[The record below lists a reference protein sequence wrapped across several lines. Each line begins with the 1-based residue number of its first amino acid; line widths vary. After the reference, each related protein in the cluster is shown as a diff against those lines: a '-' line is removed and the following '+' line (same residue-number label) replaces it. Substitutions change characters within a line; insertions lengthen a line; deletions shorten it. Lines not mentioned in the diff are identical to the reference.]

1 MNDSISV
8 SSSSFSNTSSNNS
21 KSNSLNRNELTFN
34 SESSSSPLRT
44 DHEEED
50 LTNHKKKI
58 LLFDAMESD
67 ANNNIRRLKRNVEA
81 SKKKF
86 NSSASSAVA
95 NYFLGP
101 RKSSLPVGNRRR
113 ARSQILFNGDD
124 LNTINDQN
132 KLLIEDLYY
141 LKKQLKDKDTI
152 INELYDIR
160 DRLESEIHELSAS
173 LFEASLFVLSLF

>member
-8 SSSSFSNTSSNNS
+8 SSSSFSDTSS
-21 KSNSLNRNELTFN
+21 KSNSLNRNEII
-34 SESSSSPLRT
+34 SSPPLKS
-44 DHEEED
+44 EEE
-50 LTNHKKKI
+50 NIKIHKNNI
-58 LLFDAMESD
+58 ILFDALESD

-86 NSSASSAVA
+86 TTSSMVT

-101 RKSSLPVGNRRR
+101 RKNSLPIGNRRR
-113 ARSQILFNGDD
+113 AKSQILFNGDD

-141 LKKQLKDKDTI
+141 LKKQLKDKDMT
-152 INELYDIR
+152 INELNDIR
-160 DRLESEIHELSAS
+160 DKLESEIHELSAS
-173 LFEASLFVLSLF
+173 LFEVRYFIHF